1 MGSTVQVCT
10 ISILLLCTKIMT
22 NYNYLA
28 ADIPECERGLDDCD
42 QNATCTNTIGDYIC
56 TCNIG
61 FTGDGYM
68 CLGQLQQFLF
78 DYTALH
84 FRHFNMT
91 LIVYYLTT
99 SANAHIGLHF
109 RY

>member
-1 MGSTVQVCT
+1 MSVNWRYIHAIPVPTALTQRVVSTVHVGKALRVTDSTVQVCT
-10 ISILLLCTKIMT
+10 ISILLFCTKIMT

-68 CLGQLQQFLF
+68 CPG
-78 DYTALH
+78 
-84 FRHFNMT
+84 
-91 LIVYYLTT
+91 
-99 SANAHIGLHF
+99 
-109 RY
+109 

>member
-1 MGSTVQVCT
+1 MSVNWRYIHVIPVPTALTQRVVSTVHVGKALRVMGSTVQVCA
-10 ISILLLCTKIMT
+10 ISILLLGTKIMT

-42 QNATCTNTIGDYIC
+42 QNATCTNTIGGYIC

-68 CLGQLQQFLF
+68 CLG
-78 DYTALH
+78 
-84 FRHFNMT
+84 
-91 LIVYYLTT
+91 
-99 SANAHIGLHF
+99 
-109 RY
+109 

>member
-1 MGSTVQVCT
+1 MSVNWRYIHAIPVPTALTQRVASTVHVGKALRVMGSTVQVCT
-10 ISILLLCTKIMT
+10 ISILLLCIKIMT

-42 QNATCTNTIGDYIC
+42 QNATCTNTIGGYIC

-68 CLGQLQQFLF
+68 CLG
-78 DYTALH
+78 
-84 FRHFNMT
+84 
-91 LIVYYLTT
+91 
-99 SANAHIGLHF
+99 
-109 RY
+109 